1 MTSNEP
7 IIIIDDDL
15 DDQFLMKKI
24 CEELNV
30 CNKIIFF
37 DDGREALRY
46 LRAMA
51 EKPFIII
58 CDINMPAMNGLELR
72 REINKDDELRRK
84 SIPFVFFSTAT
95 SPAQIREAYDLSA
108 QGFFLKET
116 TFDKI
121 RQTLK
126 MILEYWA
133 TSRHPDPE

>member
-24 CEELNV
+24 CEELKV
-30 CNKIIFF
+30 CNTILFF

-46 LRAMA
+46 LRATA
-51 EKPFIII
+51 QKPFIII

-72 REINKDDELRRK
+72 REINKDDDLKRK

-95 SPAQIREAYDLSA
+95 SPAQIREAYDLSV

-116 TFDKI
+116 TFDKV